1 MTAPAPS
8 RLAVMGQDSKASPTP
23 PTPKR
28 TGPQVGDYFFV
39 VMRVESP
46 NPQRHF
52 TAPTYKHATWQTA
65 DAEARRL
72 ADENPGAAFAIL
84 EVKAVRRSKAQ
95 RRRVKLKK

>member
-8 RLAVMGQDSKASPTP
+8 RLAAMGQDPE
-23 PTPKR
+23 TPK
-28 TGPQVGDYFFV
+28 VGDYFFI
-39 VMRVESP
+39 VMRVESS
-46 NPQRHF
+46 NPQRRF

-72 ADENPGAAFAIL
+72 AEANPGVGFAVL